1 VPLPF
6 GPQFVRD
13 VVERS
18 DTAQNQDQALLAAE
32 LVLQAQK
39 MATRPL
45 GA

>member
-18 DTAQNQDQALLAAE
+18 AVAQDQDQALLAAE
-32 LVLQAQK
+32 LVLKAQ
-39 MATRPL
+39 TNRDQPV